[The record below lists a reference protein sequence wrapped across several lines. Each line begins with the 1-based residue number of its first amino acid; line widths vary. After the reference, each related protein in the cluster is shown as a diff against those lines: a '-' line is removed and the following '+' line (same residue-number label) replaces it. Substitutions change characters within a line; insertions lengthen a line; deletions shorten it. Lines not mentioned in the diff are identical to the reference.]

1 MDDPN
6 AALPSDPTVDE
17 SYTKGSR
24 PVRPRNRSSASTD
37 AAGRSSRADS
47 APATQ
52 RPTRGRTPGPQ
63 ANGEAPAGGPQPCR
77 LTSDSWYRRKLAR
90 RLGGVA
96 TCLAPPPTSSNAP

>member
-24 PVRPRNRSSASTD
+24 PVRPRNRSSASAD

-63 ANGEAPAGGPQPCR
+63 ANGEAPAGGPH
-77 LTSDSWYRRKLAR
+77 L
-90 RLGGVA
+90 VA
-96 TCLAPPPTSSNAP
+96 SPPTPGTGASSPDASGESPPAWC

>member
-24 PVRPRNRSSASTD
+24 PVRPRNRSSAPAD
-37 AAGRSSRADS
+37 AVGRSSRADS

-52 RPTRGRTPGPQ
+52 L
-63 ANGEAPAGGPQPCR
+63 PA
-77 LTSDSWYRRKLAR
+77 
-90 RLGGVA
+90 
-96 TCLAPPPTSSNAP
+96 